1 MIKAVRPENLYQ
13 VKKMDENKRFYFLQA
28 REEELWAP
36 LMTGTRTRRL
46 GWEWQSSTRPSRFKA
61 EQLINYM
68 QVLFTDSPA
77 SPLIYSLSSTAS
89 TPSLTCQPAV
99 LQTFHCCASLYLCH
113 ASTIGSTSVSSSSAL
128 WQGAATPPPVPLTYF
143 DHEWPCCSWWCLGD
157 APWDSDFLPL
167 MSSLGRIDLLI
178 LKKMIVN
185 SMPPRLNVIYRFSNV
200 TISK

>member
-1 MIKAVRPENLYQ
+1 MKTNDSI
-13 VKKMDENKRFYFLQA
+13 FYRQE
-28 REEELWAP
+28 RRSCGAP

-128 WQGAATPPPVPLTYF
+128 WQGAATPPPVPLTM
-143 DHEWPCCSWWCLGD
+143 SGLA
-157 APWDSDFLPL
+157 APGGVWGMLP
-167 MSSLGRIDLLI
+167 G
-178 LKKMIVN
+178 IVT
-185 SMPPRLNVIYRFSNV
+185 SCPSCRAWGVLTS
-200 TISK
+200 